1 MPRLLLQ
8 PIPRSGQKLEHP
20 RFLDRQH
27 GLPVCEG
34 GVVESMR
41 SQENSMGS
49 SIRRLVWTRLW
60 STTVIGVPFCSISQ
74 YSQQDLHTGG

>member
-8 PIPRSGQKLEHP
+8 PLPGGGQKLQHP

-34 GVVESMR
+34 YVVMVAQPAKE
-41 SQENSMGS
+41 
-49 SIRRLVWTRLW
+49 I
-60 STTVIGVPFCSISQ
+60 
-74 YSQQDLHTGG
+74 

>member
-8 PIPRSGQKLEHP
+8 PLPGCGQELEHP

-34 GVVESMR
+34 SVVMVAQPAKE
-41 SQENSMGS
+41 
-49 SIRRLVWTRLW
+49 I
-60 STTVIGVPFCSISQ
+60 
-74 YSQQDLHTGG
+74 